1 MRPWRV
7 LERVASADGPLELRQ
22 RGDRDFLITI
32 SGRILMNSS
41 AHRSEAALAELV
53 CREVTGCGAPRML
66 LGGLGMG
73 LTLRAALDALPP
85 GAHLK
90 VAELNGAVVDW
101 CRGPLAD
108 LNGRAAEDP
117 RVEIALRDVAGVI
130 AEAEAGPHFDA
141 ILLDLY
147 VGPAGAADAGSPFYG
162 TRALATTRAALA
174 PGGVLGVWAERPDA
188 AFEKR
193 LRAAGFAFAKQ
204 RPGRGGLRHVVYV
217 ARSPA
222 EHATSARSRAGIHA
236 ND

>member
-7 LERVASADGPLELRQ
+7 LERVDSTDGPLELRQ

-53 CREVTGCGAPRML
+53 CREVTGSGAPRML

-85 GAHLK
+85 RAHLK
-90 VAELNGAVVDW
+90 VAELNGAIVDW

-117 RVEIALRDVAGVI
+117 RVEIVLRDVAGVI
-130 AEAEAGPHFDA
+130 VDAERRFDA

-174 PGGVLGVWAERPDA
+174 PGGIFGVWAERPDA

-222 EHATSARSRAGIHA
+222 EHASSGRSRAGFHA
-236 ND
+236 RE